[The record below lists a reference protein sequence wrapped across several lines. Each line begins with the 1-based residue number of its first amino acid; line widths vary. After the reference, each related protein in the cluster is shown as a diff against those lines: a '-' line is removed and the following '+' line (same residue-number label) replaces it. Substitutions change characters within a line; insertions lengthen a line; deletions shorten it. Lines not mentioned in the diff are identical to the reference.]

1 MIWLYGLFVLLV
13 FIVFIM
19 QFVLVYEDD
28 GISKV
33 WAYRLFKFFQYGF
46 RQDLNK
52 VYDGKSKEQYEAEV
66 NRVVEEVVELAQN
79 GENYIMVCLN
89 PELNDKDTDI
99 VIDMLLKVLHKRFTN
114 VFTISTYH
122 SNCKGCNC
130 LNIIWS

>member
-1 MIWLYGLFVLLV
+1 MIWLYGLFILLV

-28 GISKV
+28 GLQKV
-33 WAYRLFKFFQYGF
+33 WVYRLFKFFQYGF
-46 RQDLNK
+46 RQDLNN
-52 VYDGKSKEQYEAEV
+52 VYDGKTKEQYETEV
-66 NRVVEEVVELAQN
+66 NRVVAEVVSLAQN

-89 PELNDKDTDI
+89 PEFNVKDTDI
-99 VIDMLLKVLHKRFTN
+99 VIDMLLKALQKRFTN
-114 VFTISTYH
+114 VFTITTYH